1 MSVLD
6 RKMFAT
12 GDVAGNPFVDSYDE
26 FEPYQLN
33 FTIEPKGEG
42 FVAVQRNPRGEVVKE
57 TPINTALSVT
67 GDPVEAYQVQTKNEA
82 LRAIRDTGLGI
93 LGIRSGQFLLKP
105 ALKYFGPKFTKAV
118 TSNRFL
124 NPFTSKKLPGVA
136 TPGRKGF
143 QPLDPTKLS
152 SYQIGLKPGAK
163 FGIFS
168 GLGLGGLTA
177 AQTTEEEVAEEL
189 RKLEEQQGSAATKKQ
204 EVKDKT
210 AIDPYFGGISDEEID
225 KVLGVSQDKINK
237 EVEDQDQINQD
248 ALIKSFTDFQDRM
261 LDDKNLNRLL
271 RNTGVNLVKEGRF
284 SGIASGAAAAATE
297 RAAEEVLESEREA
310 EQRLQQMKSGGVDI
324 SDLKAISGLEQ
335 EYLENYQASQDN
347 KNTAKQV
354 QDVINVL
361 KTQGQNVFGV
371 GNIISSNIKQIM
383 KFVAGDPNLASK
395 AKDIEKNLKTENP
408 RLYIKT
414 ILEIVQNREIKE
426 LLGESGRTISNLD
439 RQVVE
444 RIVGQLKDTSIF
456 GQDPLTIAAKLEL
469 LVEDQ
474 IKQQRANEEKAIA
487 VARNLVLAGRDPSQL
502 ISATQ
507 EKAEKRV
514 RITI

>member
-1 MSVLD
+1 MSILN
-6 RKMFAT
+6 RKMFQQ
-12 GDVAGNPFVDSYDE
+12 GDEVTPFLNQLRGPQYEEYELDIKLEDDGAGNF
-26 FEPYQLN
+26 FE
-33 FTIEPKGEG
+33 
-42 FVAVQRNPRGEVVKE
+42 VKRDPQGKIVS
-57 TPINTALSVT
+57 TKPINLNLSPT
-67 GDPVEAYQVQTKNEA
+67 QDPLEAYRTQSYNE
-82 LRAIRDTGLGI
+82 RI
-93 LGIRSGQFLLKP
+93 Q
-105 ALKYFGPKFTKAV
+105 ALKNVGKGIVGALTTKGVGGFLGRQLGPLVPNVLKSRFSPVQVTK
-118 TSNRFL
+118 
-124 NPFTSKKLPGVA
+124 KPGQVM
-136 TPGRKGF
+136 PGKKGF
-143 QPLDPTKLS
+143 QPQDPTKIS
-152 SYQIGLKPGAK
+152 SYNIKPKPGVIPGSL
-163 FGIFS
+163 FVG
-168 GLGLGGLTA
+168 GYGGLSA
-177 AQTTEEEVAEEL
+177 AQVTESDIQKEIEQ
-189 RKLEEQQGSAATKKQ
+189 LEKQKKPETQ
-204 EVKDKT
+204 EIEKQDKQ
-210 AIDPYFGGISDEEID
+210 AIDPLFGGISNEEVD
-225 KVLGVSQDKINK
+225 KVLGVSEEN
-237 EVEDQDQINQD
+237 VDQEIQNSEQNQQ
-248 ALIKSFTDFQDRM
+248 ALIDSFKDFQDAFI
-261 LDDKNLNRLL
+261 DDKNLARLL
-271 RNTGVNLVKEGRF
+271 RNTGVKLVEEGRF
-284 SGIASGAAAAATE
+284 SGIASGAAAAAKE

-310 EQRLQQMKSGGVDI
+310 EQRLQEMKSGGVDI
-324 SDLKAISGLEQ
+324 SDLKSISGLEQ
-335 EYLENYQASQDN
+335 EYLDNYQASQDN

-354 QDVINVL
+354 QDVVNVL

-371 GNIISSNIKQIM
+371 GNIISSNLKQIM

-502 ISATQ
+502 ISAPQ

>member
-1 MSVLD
+1 M
-6 RKMFAT
+6 
-12 GDVAGNPFVDSYDE
+12 
-26 FEPYQLN
+26 
-33 FTIEPKGEG
+33 
-42 FVAVQRNPRGEVVKE
+42 
-57 TPINTALSVT
+57 
-67 GDPVEAYQVQTKNEA
+67 
-82 LRAIRDTGLGI
+82 
-93 LGIRSGQFLLKP
+93 
-105 ALKYFGPKFTKAV
+105 
-118 TSNRFL
+118 
-124 NPFTSKKLPGVA
+124 PGK
-136 TPGRKGF
+136 KGF
-143 QPLDPTKLS
+143 QPQDPTKIS
-152 SYQIGLKPGAK
+152 SYNIKPKPGVIPGSL
-163 FGIFS
+163 FVG
-168 GLGLGGLTA
+168 GYGGLSA
-177 AQTTEEEVAEEL
+177 AQVTESDIQKEIEQ
-189 RKLEEQQGSAATKKQ
+189 LEKQKKPETQ
-204 EVKDKT
+204 EIEKQDKQ
-210 AIDPYFGGISDEEID
+210 AIDPLFGGISDEEVD
-225 KVLGVSQDKINK
+225 EVLGVSEEN
-237 EVEDQDQINQD
+237 VDQEIQNSEQNQQ
-248 ALIKSFTDFQDRM
+248 ALIDSFKDFQDAFI
-261 LDDKNLNRLL
+261 DDKNLARLL
-271 RNTGVNLVKEGRF
+271 RNTGVKLVEEGRF
-284 SGIASGAAAAATE
+284 SGIASGAAAAAKE

-310 EQRLQQMKSGGVDI
+310 EQRLQEMKSGGVDI
-324 SDLKAISGLEQ
+324 SDLKSISGLEQ
-335 EYLENYQASQDN
+335 EYLDNYQASQDN

-371 GNIISSNIKQIM
+371 GNIISSNLKQIM

-474 IKQQRANEEKAIA
+474 IKQQRANEEKAKA

-502 ISATQ
+502 ISAPQ
-507 EKAEKRV
+507 EKVEKRI